1 MPTAER
7 YVPEVV
13 DMRSQIDFGHFK
25 PQHVNQKDIIVI
37 HSTYSIHDYAYS
49 LDGVVAQFRH
59 YNVCPHY
66 IIDRDGRI
74 IITVDDD
81 FIAYHAGRST
91 LPGTDRQNINAD
103 AFGIEI
109 INTPWSAPTPRQ
121 YAALLYLTGYLRHRY
136 RIDHIVRH
144 SDISPQLKDD
154 PWLFDWQRFNRALKP
169 QVRPRKKGDRKQETG
184 DSI

>member
-1 MPTAER
+1 MPTAEL

-13 DMRSQIDFGHFK
+13 DMRSRIDFGHFR
-25 PQHVNQKDIIVI
+25 PQHVKPKDIIVI

-66 IIDRDGRI
+66 IIDRD
-74 IITVDDD
+74 DD

-91 LPGTDRQNINAD
+91 LPGTDRRNVNAE

-121 YAALLYLTGYLRHRY
+121 YAALLYLTGHLRHRY
-136 RIDHIVRH
+136 RIAYIVRH

-154 PWLFDWQRFNRALKP
+154 PWMFDWQRFNRALKP